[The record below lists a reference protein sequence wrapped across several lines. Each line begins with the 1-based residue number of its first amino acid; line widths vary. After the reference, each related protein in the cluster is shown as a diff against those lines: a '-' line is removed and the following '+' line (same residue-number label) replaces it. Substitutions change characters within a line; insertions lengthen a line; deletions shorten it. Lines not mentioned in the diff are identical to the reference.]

1 METLEDFAC
10 TRRTPRRE
18 VQNMLG
24 ARRFVAACLA
34 CLMVFMLT
42 APALAQDAY
51 TARLEGRAAGERHR
65 TSAGIWSFTWSFLFG
80 LIGAGG
86 SVLYYATQTP
96 EPDDLTLLDLANK
109 SSEYR
114 LMYLQAYEEAA
125 RKKQTTQAAV
135 GAGLG
140 LLSLILLNAAI
151 GTAATGD
158 TVHVPAIA
166 VSW

>member
-1 METLEDFAC
+1 MPEH
-10 TRRTPRRE
+10 
-18 VQNMLG
+18 
-24 ARRFVAACLA
+24 RFVAAFLA

-42 APALAQDAY
+42 TPVWAQDAY
-51 TARLEGRAAGERHR
+51 TATLEGRAAGSRHR

-86 SVLYYATQTP
+86 SVLYYAVQTP
-96 EPDDLTLLDLANK
+96 EPDSLVFSELAGK

-114 LMYLQAYEEAA
+114 IAYLRAYGEAA
-125 RKKQTTQAAV
+125 KKKQITQSAV
-135 GAGLG
+135 GSGLG
-140 LLSLILLNAAI
+140 LLSLILLNAAV